1 MLGGA
6 SQAIEP
12 QTTSETH
19 RRQVAIGDKG
29 HPGTQQQREH
39 TGVGAVVHAAGVG
52 GGVIEH
58 HHGEGRYRGKAQNH
72 AARVGFAHMHGYHGK
87 QQWRPNQVELFLDG
101 KRPKVRERRG
111 VAQSIE
117 VRDVL
122 GNLPPVVE
130 EQQRRQ
136 DVGAHLGE
144 HHVVEDGAQSTGHHH
159 DGHHG
164 GDQATDAADPE
175 ALEVDAVG
183 LSDFVEQQARD
194 QIARKHKEDRD
205 AEQAALSPREV
216 KVIEHHRDDGERTQ
230 AVECRDVAGL
240 GASRRLLRGGSVGA
254 ARVVG
259 RSAMGARGASRLVGT
274 AFALHAFVRR
284 RLVARAASTA
294 RARLR
299 ELFHKTSSNDE
310 NNQHVFIVAAC
321 SCECLLLAQP
331 QARVHIKVN

>member
-1 MLGGA
+1 M
-6 SQAIEP
+6 
-12 QTTSETH
+12 SETH

-39 TGVGAVVHAAGVG
+39 AGVGAVVQAAGVG
-52 GGVIEH
+52 GRVVKH

-72 AARVGFAHMHGYHGK
+72 AARVGLAHMHGYHGK

-144 HHVVEDGAQSTGHHH
+144 HHVVKDGTQRAGHEHYRY
-159 DGHHG
+159 HG
-164 GDQATDAADPE
+164 GDQATDAANPE
-175 ALEVDAVG
+175 ALKVDVAG

-194 QIARKHKEDRD
+194 QIARKHKEDRN

-216 KVIEHHRDDGERTQ
+216 EVIEHHRDDGERAQT
-230 AVECRDVAGL
+230 VEGGDIARFGT
-240 GASRRLLRGGSVGA
+240 SRRLFFCGAVSVG
-254 ARVVG
+254 VLVGG
-259 RSAMGARGASRLVGT
+259 RSMRDRAASRFAGAAVG
-274 AFALHAFVRR
+274 AWAFVRR
-284 RLVARAASTA
+284 LVIGRAARTA
-294 RARLR
+294 WARWW

-310 NNQHVFIVAAC
+310 NNQHIFIVAAC

-331 QARVHIKVN
+331 QGRVHIKVN

>member
-1 MLGGA
+1 MGEA
-6 SQAIEP
+6 
-12 QTTSETH
+12 H

-39 TGVGAVVHAAGVG
+39 AGVGAVVHAAGIG
-52 GGVIEH
+52 GGVVEH
-58 HHGEGRYRGKAQNH
+58 HHGDGGNRGKAQNH

-87 QQWRPNQVELFLDG
+87 QQRRPDEVELLLDG

-111 VAQSIE
+111 VAQGIE

-122 GNLPPVVE
+122 GDLPPVVK

-144 HHVVEDGAQSTGHHH
+144 HHVVKDCAQRASHEHYRY
-159 DGHHG
+159 HG
-164 GDQATDAADPE
+164 GDQAADTADPE
-175 ALEVDAVG
+175 ALEVDASG
-183 LSDFVEQQARD
+183 LGDFVEQQARD

-205 AEQAALSPREV
+205 AEQAALRPCEV
-216 KVIEHHRDDGERTQ
+216 EVIEHHRDDGERAQ
-230 AVECRDVAGL
+230 AVEGGNVAGF
-240 GASRRLLRGGSVGA
+240 GTSGRLLVGSGRACGAGVGLGCMGA
-254 ARVVG
+254 LVGG
-259 RSAMGARGASRLVGT
+259 RSMRARAASRLAGAAVG
-274 AFALHAFVRR
+274 ARAFVRR

-294 RARLR
+294 WARLW

-310 NNQHVFIVAAC
+310 NNQHTFIVAAC
-321 SCECLLLAQP
+321 SCECLLLAQA

>member
-1 MLGGA
+1 MC
-6 SQAIEP
+6 
-12 QTTSETH
+12 ETH
-19 RRQVAIGDKG
+19 RCQVAIGDKG

-39 TGVGAVVHAAGVG
+39 AGVGAVVHAAGVG
-52 GGVIEH
+52 GRVVKH

-72 AARVGFAHMHGYHGK
+72 AARVGLAHMHGYHGK

-136 DVGAHLGE
+136 DVRAHLGE
-144 HHVVEDGAQSTGHHH
+144 HHVVKDGAQCAGHEHYRY
-159 DGHHG
+159 HG
-164 GDQATDAADPE
+164 RDQATDAANPE
-175 ALEVDAVG
+175 ALKVDTAG

-216 KVIEHHRDDGERTQ
+216 EVIEHHRDDGERTQ
-230 AVECRDVAGL
+230 TVERRNVARFGASGRLLVGSGRACGAGVGL
-240 GASRRLLRGGSVGA
+240 GC
-254 ARVVG
+254 
-259 RSAMGARGASRLVGT
+259 MGALVGWRSMRARAASRLAGAAVG
-274 AFALHAFVRR
+274 ARAFVRR
-284 RLVARAASTA
+284 LVIGRAARAAW
-294 RARLR
+294 ARLW

-310 NNQHVFIVAAC
+310 NNQHIFIVAAC

-331 QARVHIKVN
+331 QGRVHIKVN

>member
-1 MLGGA
+1 MLALGVLAVLGGA

-12 QTTSETH
+12 QTMSETH

-39 TGVGAVVHAAGVG
+39 AGVGAVVHAAGVG
-52 GGVIEH
+52 GRVVKH

-117 VRDVL
+117 VRGVL

-144 HHVVEDGAQSTGHHH
+144 HHVVKDGAQRAGHEHYRC
-159 DGHHG
+159 HG
-164 GDQATDAADPE
+164 GDQATDAANPE
-175 ALEVDAVG
+175 ALEVDAAG
-183 LSDFVEQQARD
+183 LSDFVE
-194 QIARKHKEDRD
+194 
-205 AEQAALSPREV
+205 
-216 KVIEHHRDDGERTQ
+216 
-230 AVECRDVAGL
+230 
-240 GASRRLLRGGSVGA
+240 
-254 ARVVG
+254 
-259 RSAMGARGASRLVGT
+259 
-274 AFALHAFVRR
+274 
-284 RLVARAASTA
+284 
-294 RARLR
+294 
-299 ELFHKTSSNDE
+299 
-310 NNQHVFIVAAC
+310 
-321 SCECLLLAQP
+321 
-331 QARVHIKVN
+331 

>member
-1 MLGGA
+1 M
-6 SQAIEP
+6 SK
-12 QTTSETH
+12 TH

-39 TGVGAVVHAAGVG
+39 AGVGAVVHAAGIG
-52 GGVIEH
+52 GRVVKH
-58 HHGEGRYRGKAQNH
+58 RHGEGRYRGKAQNH
-72 AARVGFAHMHGYHGK
+72 AARVGLAHMHGYHGK
-87 QQWRPNQVELFLDG
+87 QQWRPNQVELLLDG

-144 HHVVEDGAQSTGHHH
+144 HHVVKDSAQRAGHEHYRY
-159 DGHHG
+159 HG
-164 GDQATDAADPE
+164 RDQATDAASPE
-175 ALEVDAVG
+175 TLKVDATG

-216 KVIEHHRDDGERTQ
+216 EVIEHHRDDGKRAQ
-230 AVECRDVAGL
+230 AVERRNVAGL
-240 GASRRLLRGGSVGA
+240 GTSGRLFFCGAVGVGA
-254 ARVVG
+254 LVGG
-259 RSAMGARGASRLVGT
+259 RSMRAWAASRLAGAAVG
-274 AFALHAFVRR
+274 ARAFVRR
-284 RLVARAASTA
+284 LVIGRAARAAW
-294 RARLR
+294 ARLW
-299 ELFHKTSSNDE
+299 ELLHKTSSNDE
-310 NNQHVFIVAAC
+310 NNQHIFIVAAC

-331 QARVHIKVN
+331 QGRVHIKVN

>member
-1 MLGGA
+1 MPGRSAVLGGA

-12 QTTSETH
+12 QTMSETH

-29 HPGTQQQREH
+29 HPGAQQQREH
-39 TGVGAVVHAAGVG
+39 AGVGAVVHAAGVG

-58 HHGEGRYRGKAQNH
+58 HHGDGGDSSQAQNH
-72 AARVGFAHMHGYHGK
+72 AARVGLAHVHGYHSE
-87 QQWRPNQVELFLDG
+87 QQRGPNQVELFLDG
-101 KRPKVRERRG
+101 ERPKVRKRRG

-136 DVGAHLGE
+136 NVGAHLGE
-144 HHVVEDGAQSTGHHH
+144 HHVVEDGAQRTGHHH

-175 ALEVDAVG
+175 ALEVDAAG

-205 AEQAALSPREV
+205 AKQAALSPREV

-230 AVECRDVAGL
+230 TVECRDVAGL

-321 SCECLLLAQP
+321 PCECLLLA
-331 QARVHIKVN
+331 